1 MKFINV
7 TPEYGLLVRR
17 DALAERG
24 VSLETLLAIMKVA
37 VPLDSNDR
45 LISFG
50 PSFGQEA
57 LDEFVKAL
65 SGLGLQYFDDF
76 VEIVGDYPAWCS
88 FKVAYAGDKD

>member
-1 MKFINV
+1 
-7 TPEYGLLVRR
+7 
-17 DALAERG
+17 
-24 VSLETLLAIMKVA
+24 VSLDTLLAVMKVA
-37 VPLDSNDR
+37 VPLDSDDW

-76 VEIVGDYPAWCS
+76 VEIVGDCPAWCR
-88 FKVAYAGDKD
+88 FKAAYAADKD